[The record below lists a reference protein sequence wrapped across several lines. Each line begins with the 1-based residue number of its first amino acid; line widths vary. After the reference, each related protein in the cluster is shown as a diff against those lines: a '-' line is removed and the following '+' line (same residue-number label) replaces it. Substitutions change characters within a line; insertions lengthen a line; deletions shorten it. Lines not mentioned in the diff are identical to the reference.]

1 MKIRLW
7 ALGILLVGVLAGF
20 YDAAQFLSVG
30 NSKWLNP
37 FQLGLDLQGGAH
49 LVYRADISSIA
60 SSDVTEAMAGVRDI
74 IERRVNLFGVAEP
87 VVQTENV
94 GGERRLIVE
103 LAGVFDIREAIKTIG
118 ETPFLEFK
126 ELRRDKSGGVA
137 SSTGDALKDF
147 VATNLTG
154 RYLKKASFNFS

>member
-30 NSKWLNP
+30 NSKWLKP

-103 LAGVFDIREAIKTIG
+103 LAGVSDIREAIKTIG
-118 ETPFLEFK
+118 ETPFL
-126 ELRRDKSGGVA
+126 
-137 SSTGDALKDF
+137 
-147 VATNLTG
+147 
-154 RYLKKASFNFS
+154 